1 MRSVSNALR
10 GVYQVREIKSS
21 KTYRDKA
28 KAASTKPAAIGEDV
42 DLTNYVS
49 SAEAQPYQSDPS
61 ELPAKTKEQMLEAGV
76 ILDDVS
82 QRSGTFIQTDNTPVH
97 FSSWQEGIEV
107 MPVSQALENYDWLSD
122 YWWQA
127 VAVDTD
133 KYTANVELSQSN
145 GYFIRALPGTKTIY
159 PVQACLYL
167 AKGKLA
173 QNIHNIIIAE
183 ENSELHIITGCT
195 TASKEEPGLHLG
207 VSEFYIKRGAK
218 ITFTMIH
225 SWNPEVAVRPRTAA
239 IVEEDGLFLSN
250 YVLMK
255 PVRSLQMYPT
265 ARCVG
270 ENAVVRYNSI
280 LVAAQGSALDVGS
293 RAILNAKGAKTEIIS
308 RAITTGGNIIARGYI
323 EGNAP
328 EVKGHLECR
337 GLILQGEGVIHAIP
351 ELKGTLDGIDLSH
364 EAAVGKI
371 AEEEV
376 EYLMARGLTRAE
388 ATATIVRGF
397 LEVDIEGLPPLLS
410 AELQRAIES
419 SEKELM

>member
-1 MRSVSNALR
+1 MAEV
-10 GVYQVREIKSS
+10 KSS
-21 KTYRDKA
+21 KTYKDRA
-28 KAASTKPAAIGEDV
+28 KAAANKVAALGDDI
-42 DLTNYVS
+42 DLGIYVG
-49 SAEAQPYQSDPS
+49 SAEEQPYQADPS
-61 ELPAKTKEQMLEAGV
+61 QLPARAKEQMLGAGV
-76 ILDDVS
+76 MLDDVS
-82 QRSGTFIQTDNTPVH
+82 QRSGTYIQMDNAPVH
-97 FSSWQEGIEV
+97 YSIGQEGIEV
-107 MPVSQALENYDWLSD
+107 MAVSQALEKYDWLSD
-122 YWWQA
+122 YWWHA

-133 KYTANVELSQSN
+133 KYTANIELSQGD
-145 GYFIRALPGTKTIY
+145 GYFIRALPGYKTVF

-167 AKGKLA
+167 AKA
-173 QNIHNIIIAE
+173 RVVQNVHNIIIAE
-183 ENSELHIITGCT
+183 EGSELHIITGCT

-225 SWNPEVAVRPRTAA
+225 SWNPETAVRPRTAA
-239 IVEEDGLFLSN
+239 IVEENGLFLSN
-250 YVLMK
+250 YLLLK

-280 LVAAQGSALDVGS
+280 LIAGRGSSLDVGS
-293 RAILNAKGAKTEIIS
+293 RAILNARGARTEIIS
-308 RAITTGGNIIARGYI
+308 RAISTGGKIIARGDI

-337 GLILQGEGVIHAIP
+337 GLILQDEGAIHAIP
-351 ELKGTLDGIDLSH
+351 ELKGSLPGIDLSH

-376 EYLMARGLTRAE
+376 EYLMARGLTRDE

-397 LEVDIEGLPPLLS
+397 LRVDIEGLPPLLS
-410 AELQRAIES
+410 AEVKRAVEAS
-419 SEKELM
+419 KKEFM

>member
-1 MRSVSNALR
+1 MAKVESPQSYKDR
-10 GVYQVREIKSS
+10 
-21 KTYRDKA
+21 A
-28 KAASTKPAAIGEDV
+28 KAAAAKPATLGEDI
-42 DLTNYVS
+42 DLSAYTS
-49 SAEAQPYQSDPS
+49 STEEQPYQDNPS
-61 ELPAKTKEQMLEAGV
+61 QLPAKAKEQMLGAGV
-76 ILDDVS
+76 MLDDIS
-82 QRSGTFIQTDNTPVH
+82 QRSGTFIQTDNTPIH
-97 FSSWQEGIEV
+97 SSSQQEGIEV
-107 MPVSQALENYDWLSD
+107 MAVSQALEKYDWMSD

-127 VAVDTD
+127 VAVDAD
-133 KYTANVELSQSN
+133 KYTANIELSQHN
-145 GYFIRALPGTKTIY
+145 GYFIRALPGYKTIY

-167 AKGKLA
+167 AKAQLA
-173 QNIHNIIIAE
+173 QKVHNVIIAE
-183 ENSELHIITGCT
+183 EDSELHIITGCT
-195 TASKEEPGLHLG
+195 TASQKEPGLHMG

-218 ITFTMIH
+218 VTFTMIH
-225 SWNPEVAVRPRTAA
+225 SWNPEIAVRPRTAA
-239 IVEEDGLFLSN
+239 IIEKDGLFLNN

-255 PVRSLQMYPT
+255 PVRSLQMYPA

-270 ENAVVRYNSI
+270 ENATVRYNSI
-280 LVAAQGSALDVGS
+280 LVAAPGSSLDVGS
-293 RAILNAKGAKTEIIS
+293 RAILDAKGAKTEIVS

-337 GLILQGEGVIHAIP
+337 GLILHEEGMIHAVP
-351 ELKGTLDGIDLSH
+351 ELKGTLNGIDLSH

-397 LEVDIEGLPPLLS
+397 LRVDIEGLPSLLS
-410 AELQRAIES
+410 AELQRAIEA